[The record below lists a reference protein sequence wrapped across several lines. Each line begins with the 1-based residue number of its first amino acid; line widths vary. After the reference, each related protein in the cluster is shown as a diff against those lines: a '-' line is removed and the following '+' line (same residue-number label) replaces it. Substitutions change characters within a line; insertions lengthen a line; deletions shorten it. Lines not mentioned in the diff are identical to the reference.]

1 MPVLTIAKTVN
12 RRRLA
17 KEVYDKRILHRIL
30 NVQPRPTVIEDSP
43 EPEPIPK
50 RTLTIH
56 GAAHASTS
64 VSAAWKAAGQ
74 SDDEH
79 DAPRASTYKN
89 AATEVI
95 DVSSDSE
102 EESRYEIA
110 RPPSKRQ
117 RMGTAADAHTVFTA
131 DEDEDGQVD
140 SGSEDDEFRELVQE
154 EGEYTDAE
162 TSESDGEADLKRRN
176 KRAYWAAKAAVGI
189 TSVDSD

>member
-1 MPVLTIAKTVN
+1 MLTIAKTVN

-79 DAPRASTYKN
+79 DAPRASTSKN
-89 AATEVI
+89 AATEII

-117 RMGTAADAHTVFTA
+117 RMGTAAGSDTCPAPGGSIERRKLKYSASINEMWIRTSKKFMPALYTSTSTWSFPGVGA
-131 DEDEDGQVD
+131 GASWVRGILDG
-140 SGSEDDEFRELVQE
+140 
-154 EGEYTDAE
+154 
-162 TSESDGEADLKRRN
+162 
-176 KRAYWAAKAAVGI
+176 
-189 TSVDSD
+189 

>member
-1 MPVLTIAKTVN
+1 MLTIAKTVN

-64 VSAAWKAAGQ
+64 VSAAWKVAGQ

-79 DAPRASTYKN
+79 DAPRASTSKN

-131 DEDEDGQVD
+131 DEDEDGLVISKVPYDDLVKRLPNTAQSSEATLSAEIRKLQMQV
-140 SGSEDDEFRELVQE
+140 EELVKRL
-154 EGEYTDAE
+154 
-162 TSESDGEADLKRRN
+162 EAKSG
-176 KRAYWAAKAAVGI
+176 A
-189 TSVDSD
+189 